1 MADKVP
7 AEQEQK
13 PKLVISVK
21 EARKILGKESSDSM
35 TDEYLIGLIGS
46 LTSLSNMLLEQYS
59 VRQK

>member
-7 AEQEQK
+7 AEQK
-13 PKLVISVK
+13 SKLVISVK

-35 TDEYLIGLIGS
+35 TDEDLIGLIGS
-46 LTSLSNMLLEQYS
+46 LTSLSSMLLEQYS

>member
-1 MADKVP
+1 MADEVP
-7 AEQEQK
+7 VEQK

-35 TDEYLIGLIGS
+35 TDEDLIGLIG
-46 LTSLSNMLLEQYS
+46 LFTSLSDMLLEQYS